1 MIEISLVVI
10 IFLLLIHNFSIE
22 KQFLTHLKQL
32 EDKLAGIA
40 PKDEVETPNDIKEN
54 PYRDISDVSPNEIIK

>member
-40 PKDEVETPNDIKEN
+40 PKDEVETLNDIKEN